1 MICKKCKKNIKEK
14 YQKCKLMKYGFFTQ
28 IYFICNQTKP
38 KYILKKLFNNYR
50 ELKICPIINK
60 LSINTSNYICKD
72 NKKNEI
78 IYEYLNL
85 KSLKKCLNLN
95 ESTFLKYI
103 KNLIEQ
109 LLILKKQGY
118 YYLDISL
125 DNILVGDKI
134 YIIDY
139 ESIYHINEISSNL
152 KPVGTI
158 GYVPPEVLENL
169 IYIEKYYPFVLGI
182 LILTYYLKYNPL
194 EYRTDY
200 FRKCF
205 VFCNNHIDKEK
216 CLTNKLN
223 QINVNE
229 NIKNLIIKSI
239 KFNPIHRINF
249 DEFVKEFNLE
259 VDNRKLVQNLT

>member
-28 IYFICNQTKP
+28 IYFICNQTEP

-158 GYVPPEVLENL
+158 GYVPPEVFENL
-169 IYIEKYYPFVLGI
+169 IYIDKYYSFVLGI
-182 LILTYYLKYNPL
+182 LLLTYYLKYNPL
-194 EYRTDY
+194 KYKKDY
-200 FRKCF
+200 FEKCF
-205 VFCNNHIDKEK
+205 IFCENHINREK
-216 CLTNKLN
+216 CLINKFN
-223 QINVNE
+223 QL
-229 NIKNLIIKSI
+229 NIKKNIKELIIESI
-239 KFNPIHRINF
+239 KFSPIYRINF
-249 DEFVKEFNLE
+249 DDFVKKFTLI
-259 VDNRKLVQNLT
+259 